1 MRALIEITNKNRKR
15 HSINHLGI
23 GQTIETI
30 HLLFGFGALI
40 FVAVERVRRNRANN
54 FIGGRERRNEH

>member
-1 MRALIEITNKNRKR
+1 MRALIEITNKKENGTA
-15 HSINHLGI
+15 LTI

-40 FVAVERVRRNRANN
+40 FVGVERVRRNRANN